1 MLNQLQ
7 FYEVANPQN
16 RHIIAQVDGLLNE
29 IEIANWKDQV
39 LAANQLPEGYGSFI
53 VPENNPWYIKVE
65 PEPSL
70 LAIPN
75 IADTGNNGVT
85 GEVELLPYEI
95 AGAIQLR
102 IDDARRIA
110 EIEQQQRLAEY
121 MAAFPG

>member
-1 MLNQLQ
+1 MINQLQ
-7 FYEVANPQN
+7 FYELANPQN
-16 RHIIAQVDGLLNE
+16 RHVVAQIEGLANE
-29 IEIANWKDQV
+29 IELSNWKDQI
-39 LAANQLPEGYGSFI
+39 LTANQMPDGYGSFV
-53 VPENNPWYIKVE
+53 VPENNPWYIKEE
-65 PEPSL
+65 PEASL

-95 AGAIQLR
+95 VGQIQLK
-102 IDDARRIA
+102 IDDERRIA